1 MWTYLAI
8 LLSLLVLVSV
18 FGRRICLYARRRS
31 DLKKTDV
38 DKVNE
43 KAIAGDEEVKKD
55 TKKLSKSD
63 ETEVGELCKSAQ
75 SALRVGKEDEA
86 IKLFVQALAIDELH
100 VETQLK
106 LAMLYMKK
114 KMFSAAA
121 ALFKSLGDI
130 TGEAVH
136 YSHQGLVLFQ
146 QNLFEEAKDAYQKA
160 VDLDPSRPQRFVSLA
175 QVYRSL
181 GRLNNAVVALNKAL
195 EIEAE
200 NLDFLFLLIDV
211 QAELGNYD
219 EALEIVGKVLE
230 IEPKNEEA
238 KSYVKTLKM
247 EREKAK

>member
-1 MWTYLAI
+1 MWTYLTI
-8 LLSLLVLVSV
+8 LFSLLILVAV
-18 FGRRICLYARRRS
+18 FGRRIYLYAKRQGA
-31 DLKKTDV
+31 LKKTG
-38 DKVNE
+38 VNE
-43 KAIAGDEEVKKD
+43 ASEKVVAEDEEIRED
-55 TKKLSKSD
+55 AKKLSKSD
-63 ETEVGELCKSAQ
+63 EKEVVELCKSAQ

-86 IKLFVQALAIDELH
+86 IKFFVQALALDELH
-100 VETQLK
+100 VETQHK

-114 KMFSAAA
+114 KMFSAAS

-136 YSHQGLVLFQ
+136 YSHQGLALFP
-146 QNLFEEAKDAYQKA
+146 F
-160 VDLDPSRPQRFVSLA
+160 RPQRFVSLA

-181 GRLNNAVVALNKAL
+181 GQLNHAVVALNKAL

-211 QAELGNYD
+211 QAELGNYN

-230 IEPKNEEA
+230 IDPKNEEA
-238 KSYVKTLKM
+238 KSYIKTLKM

>member
-8 LLSLLVLVSV
+8 LFSLLILVSV
-18 FGRRICLYARRRS
+18 FGRRIYLYVRRRS

-38 DKVNE
+38 DKANE
-43 KAIAGDEEVKKD
+43 KVVAGDEEIKEN

-86 IKLFVQALAIDELH
+86 IKFFVQALAIDELH

-136 YSHQGLVLFQ
+136 YSHQGLALFQ
-146 QNLFEEAKDAYQKA
+146 QSLFEEAKNAYQKA
-160 VDLDPSRPQRFVSLA
+160 VGLDPSRPQRFVSLA

-238 KSYVKTLKM
+238 KSYIGTLKK

>member
-1 MWTYLAI
+1 MYVKRQGA
-8 LLSLLVLVSV
+8 
-18 FGRRICLYARRRS
+18 
-31 DLKKTDV
+31 LKEGNV
-38 DKVNE
+38 DKANE
-43 KAIAGDEEVKKD
+43 KAAVEDEEIRESA
-55 TKKLSKSD
+55 KKLSKSD
-63 ETEVGELCKSAQ
+63 EKDVTELCKSAQ

-86 IKLFVQALAIDELH
+86 IKFFVQALAVDELH
-100 VETQLK
+100 VETQHK

-114 KMFSAAA
+114 KMFSAAS

-136 YSHQGLVLFQ
+136 YSHQGLALFQ
-146 QNLFEEAKDAYQKA
+146 QSLFEEAKDAYQKA

-211 QAELGNYD
+211 QAELGNYN

-230 IEPKNEEA
+230 IDPKNEEA
-238 KSYVKTLKM
+238 KSYVRTLKR
-247 EREKAK
+247 EREKTK